1 MVDKLLERPKK
12 SDYISSVKDQIKTR
26 QRELLHIEVLIISSR
41 WAGIVALSVGPVV
54 LGDGDISVMKGER
67 IFFFLTK
74 NEKQQTLNGTKVSE
88 QLLSA
93 TQWECPSIQTI
104 Y

>member
-54 LGDGDISVMKGER
+54 LSDGDISVMKGER
-67 IFFFLTK
+67 IFFFFNK
-74 NEKQQTLNGTKVSE
+74 K
-88 QLLSA
+88 
-93 TQWECPSIQTI
+93 
-104 Y
+104 